1 MSDSEEIITAYNVAV
16 PDAQEQNLPGLDRN
30 ITPGLEYTK
39 QEEWDNE
46 GKPYLVEYRAAG
58 KLKGKTALITG
69 GDSGIGRAAAIMFA
83 MEGAAGVTITYLP
96 QEKPDAED
104 AARAIEAAGSKALI
118 VECNLEEE
126 KDCKKIVD
134 EHIKAFGTL
143 NILVN
148 NAAKQI
154 MEKDLAN
161 IDLENV
167 KSTFQ
172 SNIIQMFAVTKFA
185 LPHMKRGASII
196 NSTSITAYKGSA
208 ALIDYSTTKG
218 AIVTF
223 TRSLALQLVPK
234 GIRVNAV
241 APGTIIT
248 DPSCVAARGPDGR
261 SRRWYG
267 AAPQPPW
274 PTRGDGPWLRVPRE
288 QRLQCSHRPG
298 VAHEHGR
305 AHGSFMMS
313 RRGAEMYNVCTRS
326 M

>member
-248 DPSCVAARGPDGR
+248 AIQVA
-261 SRRWYG
+261 SRPADQMEG
-267 AAPQPPW
+267 LGVG
-274 PTRGDGPWLRVPRE
+274 TVP
-288 QRLQCSHRPG
+288 LHNRPG
-298 VAHEHGR
+298 QP
-305 AHGSFMMS
+305 
-313 RRGAEMYNVCTRS
+313 AEMGPGYVFLASSDSNAVTGQVLHMNMGAHMGAS
-326 M
+326 